1 MKVGMIGR
9 IVNEVCVCTDEEICC
24 DGEVV
29 TMNET
34 FIDEGEFTIEEV
46 LEDEIKIRFKDDPET
61 VWYLSEEDYENVEFV

>member
-1 MKVGMIGR
+1 MR
-9 IVNEVCVCTDEEICC
+9 WTP
-24 DGEVV
+24 
-29 TMNET
+29 TET